1 MNPPADLPLAVH
13 GDFRIERLYPH
24 SPARVFRANADAVA
38 KRRWFAEGEGFEV
51 LEYALDF
58 RVGGWETSRFR
69 FGDGPEICNDAQF
82 HVVVPDRRIV
92 FTCRMAIGEAPISVS
107 LSTIE
112 IEPAGDGA
120 RFVFVEQGV
129 YFGDPD
135 ALKNREAGS
144 RELLEAL
151 GRELDRTAP

>member
-1 MNPPADLPLAVH
+1 MTSPADLPQTVH
-13 GDFRIERLYPH
+13 GDFRIERIYPH
-24 SPARVFRANADAVA
+24 SPARVFRANAEAAA

-58 RVGGWETSRFR
+58 RVGGSETTRFR
-69 FGDGPEICNDAQF
+69 FGEGPEIRNDTEF

-92 FTCRMAIGEAPISVS
+92 FTYRMAMGDAPISVS

-112 IEPAGDGA
+112 LEPAGEGT
-120 RFVFVEQGV
+120 RFVFIEQGV

-135 ALKNREAGS
+135 AVRNREAGS
-144 RELLEAL
+144 RELLDAL
-151 GRELDRTAP
+151 GKELDRTAL